1 MFRLVP
7 TNTKFYEFFDRST
20 GILVHA
26 AERFLEFLEDP
37 QHSDRCAAEI
47 KRLEHEADE
56 VTHETMEMLH
66 RSFITPFER
75 QDIRR
80 LAETLDDTL
89 DYLDDAA
96 RRIQMYEIDQIL
108 PEVVDLTKVLLQ
120 AARVVEQAIAQLR
133 NLQKSNDI
141 IQKCIEVRRLE
152 NEGDQINHEILAKLF
167 KSNMDPFLVM
177 KWKEIVD
184 DIESAIDS
192 CQDVCNVLE
201 GIVLENT

>member
-7 TNTKFYEFFDRST
+7 ANTKFYEFFDRTTS
-20 GILVHA
+20 ILVRA
-26 AERFLEFLEDP
+26 TERFLEFLQDP
-37 QHSDRCAAEI
+37 QHSDRCAAEL

-80 LAETLDDTL
+80 LAEKLDDVL
-89 DYLDDAA
+89 DLIDDAA
-96 RRIQMYEIDQIL
+96 RRIVLYEIDEIL
-108 PEVVDLTKVLLQ
+108 PEVLDLVKVLLS
-120 AARVVEQAIAQLR
+120 ATRVTEKAVVQLR
-133 NLQKSNDI
+133 NLHKANDI
-141 IQKCIEVRRLE
+141 IQCCIEVRRLE

-167 KSNMDPFLVM
+167 KSEMDPFMVL
-177 KWKEIVD
+177 KWKEIVI
-184 DIESAIDS
+184 DIESAIDT
-192 CQDVCNVLE
+192 CQDVANVLE